1 MLRLIGNIIWL
12 VLGGLEA
19 AFAYFVAGIVCFL
32 LIVTIPFGVQ
42 AFKLGIYT
50 LWPFGTRLQRVAR
63 DPLSGLLAVIGNVIW
78 LVLFGWWLAL
88 IHLVAAIFSA
98 LTIIGIPFAIGHLKL
113 LRASLA
119 PFGYRV
125 VPWTGDGDLIRP
137 LG

>member
-12 VLGGLEA
+12 ILGGLEA
-19 AFAYFVAGIVCFL
+19 AFAYFIAGTICFL
-32 LIVTIPFGVQ
+32 LIVTIPFGIQ

-50 LWPFGTRLQRVAR
+50 LWPFGTKLQHVAK
-63 DPLSGLLAVIGNVIW
+63 DPASGLLAVIGNVIW

-88 IHLVAAIFSA
+88 IHLLAAFLSA
-98 LTIIGIPFAIGHLKL
+98 ITIIGIPFAVAHLKL
-113 LRASLA
+113 LRASVA

-125 VPWTGDGDLIRP
+125 VPFTGDGEAIRS